1 MLKKIKDYFKNT
13 DKRQKYMDFYA
24 VTFSAA
30 GLISMIYLAYII
42 VGWVKK

>member
-30 GLISMIYLAYII
+30 GLLSMIYLAYMI
-42 VGWVKK
+42 VEWVKK

>member
-1 MLKKIKDYFKNT
+1 MLKKIKNYFKNT

-30 GLISMIYLAYII
+30 GLLSMIHLAYMI